1 MNHILHGRDAAED
14 GRAHLIQRIPI
25 ALIIQRAMEQE
36 DDRSTDQQQEL
47 LRGYM
52 CMRCLRGKLGDAE
65 NRMAVA
71 RCWTEEGRVV

>member
-36 DDRSTDQQQEL
+36 DDHAGVLGTCKRARATWYLRFQEVQKNL
-47 LRGYM
+47 
-52 CMRCLRGKLGDAE
+52 
-65 NRMAVA
+65 
-71 RCWTEEGRVV
+71 